1 MGITEPP
8 QFIVDELA
16 PVVRMQNQDRE
27 RQVRE
32 DRGEGFED
40 KHLYTIGDGDDLG
53 PSRTAVGDREGVTMI
68 SCCLPSIVTHEVH
81 LHLSRSS
88 RSMVTD
94 PFWRRAEERG
104 SGTTVP
110 CLAMARRSSGMAAWS
125 LFPQSSPARWYIQM
139 SPSTTAR
146 PYRCFRSLGHGE
158 GLVGTRVTSPRMTL
172 LAYVRSR

>member
-16 PVVRMQNQDRE
+16 PVVRVQNQDRE

-40 KHLYTIGDGDDLG
+40 KHLCTIGDGDDLG
-53 PSRTAVGDREGVTMI
+53 PSRTAIGDREGVTMI
-68 SCCLPSIVTHEVH
+68 SCCLPSIVAHEVH

-88 RSMVTD
+88 SRSMVAE
-94 PFWRRAEERG
+94 PILRREAERR

-110 CLAMARRSSGMAAWS
+110 CLAMARRSSGMAAS
-125 LFPQSSPARWYIQM
+125 SRLPQSSPARWYIPDEPFHYGKTIQVLPL
-139 SPSTTAR
+139 SGPRRR
-146 PYRCFRSLGHGE
+146 PRGDQGH
-158 GLVGTRVTSPRMTL
+158 LSQDHTL
-172 LAYVRSR
+172 CI